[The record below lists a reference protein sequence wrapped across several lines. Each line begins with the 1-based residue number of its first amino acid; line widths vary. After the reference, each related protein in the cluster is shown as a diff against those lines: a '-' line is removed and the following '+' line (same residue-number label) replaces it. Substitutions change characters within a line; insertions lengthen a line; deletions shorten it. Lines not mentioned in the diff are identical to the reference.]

1 MGWFPWFGVVVVI
14 RRGAEENRLLVRI
27 DEESF
32 GFPVLFFEFYLLVAI
47 MVWLLVDCW
56 GFPTV
61 FGASLAVGFAVISF
75 GTEV

>member
-1 MGWFPWFGVVVVI
+1 LGWFPWFRVVVVI

-32 GFPVLFFEFYLLVAI
+32 GLLVLFFEFYLLVAI
-47 MVWLLVDCW
+47 RVWLLVDCW

-61 FGASLAVGFAVISF
+61 FRFGFWLLDSP
-75 GTEV
+75 